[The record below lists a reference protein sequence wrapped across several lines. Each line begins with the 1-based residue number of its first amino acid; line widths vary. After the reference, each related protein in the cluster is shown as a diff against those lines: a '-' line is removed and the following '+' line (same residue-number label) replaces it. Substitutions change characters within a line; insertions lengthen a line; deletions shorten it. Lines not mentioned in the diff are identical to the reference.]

1 MVCCC
6 LSLGTGYKGTA
17 QNGGQEQAC
26 CSKRNKA
33 YPGSTA
39 APSVTAAAPGVPA
52 GRLKQPHTSCSGV
65 SLAWTLVV
73 AGSLIAITS
82 LYCIRMAVQGC
93 RENMQ
98 RPRASGACYIYTYRL
113 RIFRYGD

>member
-1 MVCCC
+1 MVITGRSICRQADLPFRYSAFILYIHGSRQSRLVCCC

-33 YPGSTA
+33 YPGST
-39 APSVTAAAPGVPA
+39 
-52 GRLKQPHTSCSGV
+52 
-65 SLAWTLVV
+65 